1 MIPIGHEGYIVGEMG
16 YGTVCRS
23 DEGAYKGAKAK
34 TYLEISPSEYHRSQ
48 ARLSYSARDLQE
60 KLDKPP
66 MKRLFSF

>member
-23 DEGAYKGAKAK
+23 DEGAYKELYKGAKAK

-60 KLDKPP
+60 KA
-66 MKRLFSF
+66 R